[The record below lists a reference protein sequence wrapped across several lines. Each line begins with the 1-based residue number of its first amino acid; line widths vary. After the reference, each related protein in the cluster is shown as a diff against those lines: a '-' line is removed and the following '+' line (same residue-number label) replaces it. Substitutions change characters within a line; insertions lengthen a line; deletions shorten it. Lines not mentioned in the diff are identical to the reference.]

1 MKLFEPIGKALSQ
14 TDDPVFIG
22 VLWRSLAWS
31 AICFA
36 GLLMLTL
43 WGVHQ
48 LHLPTWLRWIA
59 DVAGTV
65 GASVLAMWLFLPVAA
80 AIGTIYIERISRAVE
95 ARFYPYLPPP
105 AGESLMVQIWD
116 GGVVALKVLA
126 LNVVALGL
134 VLVLPGIGFVLGWA
148 IAAYAIGRGLFVAV
162 AMRRM
167 PRPLAESAYY
177 QIRSSVLAQG
187 AVLALAAYVPVL
199 NLLIPVIGTAAM
211 VHLLDRTVTG
221 MAPPPAFAAGSGA

>member
-1 MKLFEPIGKALSQ
+1 MSLFEPIGKALSQ

-22 VLWRSLAWS
+22 VLWRSLVWS
-31 AICFA
+31 ALCFV
-36 GLLMLTL
+36 GLHVLTL

-48 LHLPTWLRWIA
+48 LHLPSWIGWLA
-59 DVAGTV
+59 DIAGTLA
-65 GASVLAMWLFLPVAA
+65 ASILAMWLFLPVAA

-95 ARFYPYLPPP
+95 ARFYPHLPPP
-105 AGESLMVQIWD
+105 AGESAMVQMWD

-126 LNVVALGL
+126 LNILAL
-134 VLVLPGIGFVLGWA
+134 VLVLALPGIGFVLGWA

-167 PRPLAESAYY
+167 PRPVAESVYY
-177 QIRSSVLAQG
+177 RIRLSVLAQG

-211 VHLLDRTVTG
+211 VHLLDRSMAGTV
-221 MAPPPAFAAGSGA
+221 PPAAFAAHSGA

>member
-1 MKLFEPIGKALSQ
+1 LKLFEPIGKALSQ

-31 AICFA
+31 AVCFA
-36 GLLMLTL
+36 GLHVLTL
-43 WGVHQ
+43 WGIHQ
-48 LHLPTWLRWIA
+48 LHLPTWLRWFA
-59 DVAGTV
+59 DVAGTI

-95 ARFYPYLPPP
+95 ARFYPHLPTPT
-105 AGESLMVQIWD
+105 GESLMVQVWD

-126 LNVVALGL
+126 LNVVALAL
-134 VLVLPGIGFVLGWA
+134 VLALPGVGFVLGWV

-167 PRPLAESAYY
+167 PRPMAESVYY
-177 QIRSSVLAQG
+177 RIRSSVLAQG

-211 VHLLDRTVTG
+211 VHLLDRSMAGTV
-221 MAPPPAFAAGSGA
+221 PPPAFAAGSGA